1 MHLTVKGTLF
11 SAIFG
16 LLLSGTASA
25 NIPKVVTDIPIT
37 HSLVTRVMAGI
48 GMPDLIVDRG
58 ASPHEY
64 SLRPSNAA
72 SLEAA
77 DLVFWISNGLTP
89 WLDDALNT
97 LARNAKVIELM
108 DAKGATVLSFR
119 EGATFET
126 HSHQHKHDEDGH
138 DEDKHDED
146 KHDEDKHD
154 EDGHDEDK
162 HDEDKHDE
170 DGHDEDKHD
179 EDGHD
184 EDEHAT
190 GNVDPHGWLDPYNGR
205 IWLDVIATALSK
217 IDPTNSDIYFANATQ
232 AKADIDTV
240 ISELEETLAEFRGT
254 NFIVYHDAYQYFE
267 KRFDVLAAGSISL
280 GDVSDPSPARIAEV
294 RKKVEELGIIC
305 VFSEPQF
312 NSELVRT
319 VSDRVSV
326 KTRVIDPLGTQF
338 TLGPDFYLNVLRGIA
353 QSMASCL

>member
-25 NIPKVVTDIPIT
+25 NVPKVVTDIPIT

-72 SLEAA
+72 SLEVA

-126 HSHQHKHDEDGH
+126 HSHQHKQDEDGH
-138 DEDKHDED
+138 DEHK
-146 KHDEDKHD
+146 
-154 EDGHDEDK
+154 
-162 HDEDKHDE
+162 
-170 DGHDEDKHD
+170 
-179 EDGHD
+179 HD

-240 ISELEETLAEFRGT
+240 ISELEATLAEFRGT

-319 VSDRVSV
+319 VTDGVSV

>member
-108 DAKGATVLSFR
+108 DAKGATVLPFR

-126 HSHQHKHDEDGH
+126 HSHRHKHDEDGH
-138 DEDKHDED
+138 DEDERP
-146 KHDEDKHD
+146 
-154 EDGHDEDK
+154 
-162 HDEDKHDE
+162 
-170 DGHDEDKHD
+170 
-179 EDGHD
+179 
-184 EDEHAT
+184 T
-190 GNVDPHGWLDPYNGR
+190 VNVDPHGWLDPYNGR

-217 IDPTNSDIYFANATQ
+217 IDPTNSDIYFVNATQ

-240 ISELEETLAEFRGT
+240 ISELEETLAAFRGT

-294 RKKVEELGIIC
+294 RKKVEELGITC

-319 VSDRVSV
+319 VTDEVSV

>member
-25 NIPKVVTDIPIT
+25 TVPKVVTDIPIT
-37 HSLVTRVMAGI
+37 HSLLTQVMAGI
-48 GMPDLIVDRG
+48 GIPDLIVDRG

-108 DAKGATVLSFR
+108 DAKDATVLPFR
-119 EGATFET
+119 DGATFET
-126 HSHQHKHDEDGH
+126 HSHRH
-138 DEDKHDED
+138 
-146 KHDEDKHD
+146 
-154 EDGHDEDK
+154 
-162 HDEDKHDE
+162 
-170 DGHDEDKHD
+170 KHD

-190 GNVDPHGWLDPYNGR
+190 VNIDPHGWLDPDNGKT
-205 IWLDVIATALSK
+205 WLDVIATELSK
-217 IDPTNSDIYFANATQ
+217 IDPENTDIYFDNVSQGKT
-232 AKADIDTV
+232 DIDAV
-240 ISELEETLAEFRGT
+240 ISEIDATLATFRGT

-267 KRFDVLAAGSISL
+267 RRFDVLAAGSISM
-280 GDVSDPSPARIAEV
+280 GDVSDPSPARIAEI
-294 RKKVEELGIIC
+294 RQTVEELDMTC

-312 NSELVRT
+312 NPELIAT
-319 VSDRVSV
+319 VVDGTKARA
-326 KTRVIDPLGTQF
+326 RVIDPLGTHL
-338 TLGPDFYLNVLRGIA
+338 TLGADFYLNLLRNIA
-353 QSMASCL
+353 QTMASCL

>member
-25 NIPKVVTDIPIT
+25 TVPKVVTDIPIT
-37 HSLVTRVMAGI
+37 HSLLTQVMAGI
-48 GMPDLIVDRG
+48 GIPDLIVDRG

-108 DAKGATVLSFR
+108 DAKGATVLPFR

-126 HSHQHKHDEDGH
+126 HSHRH
-138 DEDKHDED
+138 
-146 KHDEDKHD
+146 
-154 EDGHDEDK
+154 
-162 HDEDKHDE
+162 
-170 DGHDEDKHD
+170 KHD

-190 GNVDPHGWLDPYNGR
+190 VNVDPHGWLDPYNGK
-205 IWLDVIATALSK
+205 IWLDVIATELSK
-217 IDPTNSDIYFANATQ
+217 IDPDNADIYFGNVTQ
-232 AKADIDTV
+232 GKTDIDAV
-240 ISELEETLAEFRGT
+240 ISEIEATLAPFRGT
-254 NFIVYHDAYQYFE
+254 DFIVYHDAYQYFE

-280 GDVSDPSPARIAEV
+280 GDVSDPSPARIAEIHQTV
-294 RKKVEELGIIC
+294 KDLDMTC

-312 NSELVRT
+312 NPELVAT
-319 VSDRVSV
+319 VVDGSNA
-326 KTRVIDPLGTQF
+326 KARVIDPLGTRL
-338 TLGPDFYLNVLRGIA
+338 TLGADFYLNLLRDIA
-353 QSMASCL
+353 QTMASCL

>member
-25 NIPKVVTDIPIT
+25 NVPKVVTDIPIT

-126 HSHQHKHDEDGH
+126 HSHQHKQDEDGH
-138 DEDKHDED
+138 DEHK
-146 KHDEDKHD
+146 
-154 EDGHDEDK
+154 
-162 HDEDKHDE
+162 
-170 DGHDEDKHD
+170 
-179 EDGHD
+179 HD

-240 ISELEETLAEFRGT
+240 ISELEATLAEFRGT

-294 RKKVEELGIIC
+294 RKIVEELGITC

-319 VSDRVSV
+319 VSDGVSV

>member
-1 MHLTVKGTLF
+1 MHLTVKGILF

-16 LLLSGTASA
+16 LLLSATVLA
-25 NIPKVVTDIPIT
+25 NVPKVVTDIPIT

-108 DAKGATVLSFR
+108 DAKGVTVLPFR

-126 HSHQHKHDEDGH
+126 HSHQHKHGEDGH
-138 DEDKHDED
+138 DEDEHDEH
-146 KHDEDKHD
+146 KH
-154 EDGHDEDK
+154 G
-162 HDEDKHDE
+162 
-170 DGHDEDKHD
+170 

-184 EDEHAT
+184 EDEHAAV
-190 GNVDPHGWLDPYNGR
+190 NVDPHGWLDPYNGK

-217 IDPTNSDIYFANATQ
+217 IDPTNSDVYFANATQ
-232 AKADIDTV
+232 AKEDIDTV
-240 ISELEETLAEFRGT
+240 IFNLEATLAEFRGT

-294 RKKVEELGIIC
+294 HNKVEELGITC

-312 NSELVRT
+312 NPELVRT
-319 VSDRVSV
+319 VTNKVSV

-353 QSMASCL
+353 QSMASCLR

>member
-25 NIPKVVTDIPIT
+25 NVPKVVTDIPIT

-72 SLEAA
+72 SLEVA

-126 HSHQHKHDEDGH
+126 HSHQHKQDEDGH
-138 DEDKHDED
+138 DEHK
-146 KHDEDKHD
+146 
-154 EDGHDEDK
+154 
-162 HDEDKHDE
+162 
-170 DGHDEDKHD
+170 
-179 EDGHD
+179 HD

-294 RKKVEELGIIC
+294 RKIVEELGITC

-319 VSDRVSV
+319 VTDGVSV
-326 KTRVIDPLGTQF
+326 KTRVIDSLGTQF

>member
-1 MHLTVKGTLF
+1 MNIVMHLTVKGTLF

-25 NIPKVVTDIPIT
+25 NVPKVVTDIPIT

-72 SLEAA
+72 SLEVA

-126 HSHQHKHDEDGH
+126 HSHQHKQDEDGH
-138 DEDKHDED
+138 DEHK
-146 KHDEDKHD
+146 
-154 EDGHDEDK
+154 
-162 HDEDKHDE
+162 
-170 DGHDEDKHD
+170 
-179 EDGHD
+179 HD

-240 ISELEETLAEFRGT
+240 ISELEATLAEFRGT

>member
-25 NIPKVVTDIPIT
+25 TVPKVVTDIPIT
-37 HSLVTRVMAGI
+37 HSLLTQVMAGI
-48 GMPDLIVDRG
+48 GIPDLIVDRG

-108 DAKGATVLSFR
+108 DAKGATVLPFR

-126 HSHQHKHDEDGH
+126 HSHRH
-138 DEDKHDED
+138 
-146 KHDEDKHD
+146 
-154 EDGHDEDK
+154 
-162 HDEDKHDE
+162 
-170 DGHDEDKHD
+170 KHD

-190 GNVDPHGWLDPYNGR
+190 VNVDPHGWLDPYNGK
-205 IWLDVIATALSK
+205 IWLDVIATELSK
-217 IDPTNSDIYFANATQ
+217 IDPDNADIYFDNASKGKT
-232 AKADIDTV
+232 DIDAIV
-240 ISELEETLAEFRGT
+240 SEIDATLAPFRGT

-267 KRFDVLAAGSISL
+267 KRFDVLAAGSISM
-280 GDVSDPSPARIAEV
+280 GDVSDPSPARIAEIHQT
-294 RKKVEELGIIC
+294 VEELDMTC

-312 NSELVRT
+312 NPELVAT
-319 VSDRVSV
+319 VVDGTNARAL
-326 KTRVIDPLGTQF
+326 VIDPLGTRL
-338 TLGPDFYLNVLRGIA
+338 TLGADFYLNLLRNIA
-353 QSMASCL
+353 QTMASCL

>member
-25 NIPKVVTDIPIT
+25 NVPKVVTDIPIT

-126 HSHQHKHDEDGH
+126 HSHQH
-138 DEDKHDED
+138 
-146 KHDEDKHD
+146 
-154 EDGHDEDK
+154 
-162 HDEDKHDE
+162 KHDE

-294 RKKVEELGIIC
+294 RKKVEELGITC

-312 NSELVRT
+312 NPELVRT
-319 VSDRVSV
+319 VTDRVSV

>member
-25 NIPKVVTDIPIT
+25 NVPKVVTDIPIT

-48 GMPDLIVDRG
+48 GMPELIVDRG

-72 SLEAA
+72 SLEVA

-126 HSHQHKHDEDGH
+126 HSHQHKQDEDGH
-138 DEDKHDED
+138 DEHK
-146 KHDEDKHD
+146 
-154 EDGHDEDK
+154 
-162 HDEDKHDE
+162 
-170 DGHDEDKHD
+170 
-179 EDGHD
+179 HD

-240 ISELEETLAEFRGT
+240 ISELEATLAEFRGT

-319 VSDRVSV
+319 VTDGVSV
-326 KTRVIDPLGTQF
+326 KTRVIDSLGTQF

>member
-126 HSHQHKHDEDGH
+126 HSHQHKHDED
-138 DEDKHDED
+138 K
-146 KHDEDKHD
+146 
-154 EDGHDEDK
+154 
-162 HDEDKHDE
+162 
-170 DGHDEDKHD
+170 
-179 EDGHD
+179 HD

-232 AKADIDTV
+232 AKADINTV
-240 ISELEETLAEFRGT
+240 ISELEATLAEFRGT

-294 RKKVEELGIIC
+294 RKIVEELGITC

>member
-1 MHLTVKGTLF
+1 MRLTVKVTVF

-16 LLLSGTASA
+16 LSLYGTVSA
-25 NIPKVVTDIPIT
+25 NGPHVTTDTPIT
-37 HSLVTRVMAGI
+37 HSLVTRVMAGV

-108 DAKGATVLSFR
+108 DAKGATVLPFR

-126 HSHQHKHDEDGH
+126 HSHRH
-138 DEDKHDED
+138 
-146 KHDEDKHD
+146 
-154 EDGHDEDK
+154 
-162 HDEDKHDE
+162 
-170 DGHDEDKHD
+170 KHD

-190 GNVDPHGWLDPYNGR
+190 VNIDPHGWLDPDNGKT
-205 IWLDVIATALSK
+205 WLDVIATELSK
-217 IDPTNSDIYFANATQ
+217 IDPENTDIYFDNVSQGKT
-232 AKADIDTV
+232 DIDAV
-240 ISELEETLAEFRGT
+240 ISEIDATLATFRGT

-267 KRFDVLAAGSISL
+267 RRFDVLAAGSISM
-280 GDVSDPSPARIAEV
+280 GDVSDPSPARIAEI
-294 RKKVEELGIIC
+294 RQTVEELDMTC

-312 NSELVRT
+312 NPELVAT
-319 VSDRVSV
+319 VVDGTKARA
-326 KTRVIDPLGTQF
+326 RVIDPLGTHL
-338 TLGPDFYLNVLRGIA
+338 TLGADFYLNLLRNIA
-353 QSMASCL
+353 QTMASCL

>member
-25 NIPKVVTDIPIT
+25 NVPKVVTDIPIT

-108 DAKGATVLSFR
+108 DAKGATVLPFR

-126 HSHQHKHDEDGH
+126 HSHQHKQDEDGH
-138 DEDKHDED
+138 DEHK
-146 KHDEDKHD
+146 
-154 EDGHDEDK
+154 
-162 HDEDKHDE
+162 
-170 DGHDEDKHD
+170 
-179 EDGHD
+179 HD

-294 RKKVEELGIIC
+294 RKKVEELGITC

-319 VSDRVSV
+319 VSDGVSV

>member
-25 NIPKVVTDIPIT
+25 NVPKVVTDIPIT

-48 GMPDLIVDRG
+48 GMPDLVVDRG

-72 SLEAA
+72 SLEVA

-126 HSHQHKHDEDGH
+126 HSHQHKQ
-138 DEDKHDED
+138 
-146 KHDEDKHD
+146 
-154 EDGHDEDK
+154 
-162 HDEDKHDE
+162 
-170 DGHDEDKHD
+170 D

-217 IDPTNSDIYFANATQ
+217 IDPTNSDIYFANAAQ

-267 KRFDVLAAGSISL
+267 RRFDVLAAGSISM
-280 GDVSDPSPARIAEV
+280 GDVSDPSPARIAEI
-294 RKKVEELGIIC
+294 RQTVEELDMTC

-319 VSDRVSV
+319 VTDGVSV
-326 KTRVIDPLGTQF
+326 KTRVIDSLGTQF

>member
-1 MHLTVKGTLF
+1 MIIAMRLTVKVTLF

-16 LLLSGTASA
+16 LFLSGTLSA
-25 NIPKVVTDIPIT
+25 NGPHVTTDIPIT
-37 HSLVTRVMAGI
+37 HSLVARVMAGV

-72 SLEAA
+72 SLEAS
-77 DLVFWISNGLTP
+77 DLVFWISNSLTP
-89 WLDDALNT
+89 WLDDPLDT
-97 LARNAKVIELM
+97 LANDAEVIELM
-108 DAKGATVLSFR
+108 DAKGVIVLAFR

-126 HSHQHKHDEDGH
+126 HSHEHGHDEDEHDEHKHDEDGH
-138 DEDKHDED
+138 DEHK
-146 KHDEDKHD
+146 
-154 EDGHDEDK
+154 
-162 HDEDKHDE
+162 
-170 DGHDEDKHD
+170 
-179 EDGHD
+179 HD

-190 GNVDPHGWLDPYNGR
+190 VNVDPHGWLDPYNGK

-240 ISELEETLAEFRGT
+240 ISELEATLAEFRGT

-267 KRFDVLAAGSISL
+267 RRFDVLAAGSISM
-280 GDVSDPSPARIAEV
+280 GDVSDPSPARIAEI
-294 RKKVEELGIIC
+294 RQTVEELDMTC

-319 VSDRVSV
+319 VTDEVSV
-326 KTRVIDPLGTQF
+326 KTRVIDPLGTRL
-338 TLGPDFYLNVLRGIA
+338 TLGPDFYLYVLRGIA

>member
-25 NIPKVVTDIPIT
+25 NVPKVVTDIPIT

-72 SLEAA
+72 SLEVA

-126 HSHQHKHDEDGH
+126 HSHQHKQDEDGH
-138 DEDKHDED
+138 DEHK
-146 KHDEDKHD
+146 
-154 EDGHDEDK
+154 
-162 HDEDKHDE
+162 
-170 DGHDEDKHD
+170 
-179 EDGHD
+179 HD

-294 RKKVEELGIIC
+294 RKIVEELGITC